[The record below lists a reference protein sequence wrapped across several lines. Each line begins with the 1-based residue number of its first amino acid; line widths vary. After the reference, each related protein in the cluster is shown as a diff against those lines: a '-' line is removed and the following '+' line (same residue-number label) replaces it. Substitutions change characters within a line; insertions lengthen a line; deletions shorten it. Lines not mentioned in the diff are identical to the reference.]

1 MRSNL
6 GRCRAFTLVELLV
19 VVGISGG
26 LLGLLLP
33 AVQNSREAARR
44 SSCLNNM
51 RQLGLG
57 FQQFVQQHHRFPGGM
72 NYFEVRTGNTT
83 RKTEHGWAVYLLPY
97 LDETPLARQYDFRS
111 NWKDTPNQAAIQTE
125 VAVFLC
131 PAVPDS
137 DTRVHRNEREQVVQG
152 RIDYSTFAFVEDH
165 FYANN
170 PSLPSAALPQAG
182 FAEGI
187 LVDWYQLPACKVYDG
202 LSKTLLLTEDAGRPT
217 HYVRGGT
224 LANSAPNHS
233 DGCNSALVNGHIL
246 GSGWAEPW
254 NRNSMASMQHDGT
267 TCFGPCVM
275 NCTNNNEAFGFHP
288 NGITSIMAD
297 STAKFLSNDVENF
310 VFAALVTRAGGETVV
325 MPE

>member
-1 MRSNL
+1 MRSKQ
-6 GRCRAFTLVELLV
+6 GRLRAFTLVELMV
-19 VVGISGG
+19 VVGIIGG
-26 LLGLLLP
+26 AVGIILP
-33 AVQNSREAARR
+33 AVQGSREAARR
-44 SSCLNNM
+44 ASCLNNM

-57 FQQFVQQHHRFPGGM
+57 FQQFVQHHHRFPGGM
-72 NYFEVRTGNTT
+72 NYYEVHSGNKTL
-83 RKTEHGWAVYLLPY
+83 KTEHGWAVYLLPY
-97 LDETPLARQYDFRS
+97 IEETALARHYDFKS
-111 NWKDTPNQAAIQTE
+111 FWKDPANLPAIRTE
-125 VAVFLC
+125 VNVFLC
-131 PAVPDS
+131 PSVPDS
-137 DTRVHRNEREQVVQG
+137 DTRVHRNEREQVDQG

-170 PSLPSAALPQAG
+170 PSIPSAALPHAG

-217 HYVRGGT
+217 HYIRHGT

-233 DGCNSALVNGHIL
+233 DGCNSALVKGHIL

-254 NRNSMASMQHDGT
+254 NRNSLASMQYDGL

-288 NGITSIMAD
+288 HGITSIMAD
-297 STAKFLSNDVENF
+297 STAKFLSNEVENF
-310 VFAALVTRAGGETVV
+310 VFAALVTRAGSEKVPV
-325 MPE
+325 PE